1 MGGCGRWHAGGVC
14 GRQRSWT
21 RASCE
26 ASSFP
31 PREATGGDFPL
42 PVAGKRFSAK
52 KPHFP
57 WRETDLQKI
66 LPPSRRTKPFF
77 GRFYRFPAAGNR
89 FSENF
94 SHFPP
99 REGVFL
105 RIYPISRR
113 GKAFFGSFDRF
124 PAAGRRLEDPVI
136 GFAFHFGV
144 SREQRSISCLRTT
157 FLLQKHLAPIQ
168 GEHRIFWHFMHLCIA
183 NKHPE
188 RNENTRSDPAPGHE
202 I

>member
-1 MGGCGRWHAGGVC
+1 MLHGCGKISGGGQHGAALPSRGGMLRIVD
-14 GRQRSWT
+14 RP
-21 RASCE
+21 
-26 ASSFP
+26 FF
-31 PREATGGDFPL
+31 ATKTSLDRKHLSRG
-42 PVAGKRFSAK
+42 GKRFSAK

-57 WRETDLQKI
+57 WRETDLQQI
-66 LPPSRRTKPFF
+66 LPPSRRTKAFF
-77 GRFYRFPAAGNR
+77 ERFYRLPAAENR
-89 FSENF
+89 FSEIF
-94 SHFPP
+94 FHFPP

-157 FLLQKHLAPIQ
+157 FLLQKHLAPIR
-168 GEHRIFWHFMHLCIA
+168 GASNLLAFH
-183 NKHPE
+183 
-188 RNENTRSDPAPGHE
+188 APLHC
-202 I
+202 

>member
-1 MGGCGRWHAGGVC
+1 MINVICVISRAKVGLLGGCGRWHAGGVC
-14 GRQRSWT
+14 GCRRSWT

-42 PVAGKRFSAK
+42 PAAGRRFSRFS
-52 KPHFP
+52 PLFP
-57 WRETDLQKI
+57 WRETDLQQI

-124 PAAGRRLEDPVI
+124 PAAGRRFWKSEI
-136 GFAFHFGV
+136 GFASHFRVSEIPRSV
-144 SREQRSISCLRTT
+144 SRFIKP
-157 FLLQKHLAPIQ
+157 FL
-168 GEHRIFWHFMHLCIA
+168 E
-183 NKHPE
+183 
-188 RNENTRSDPAPGHE
+188 SV
-202 I
+202 